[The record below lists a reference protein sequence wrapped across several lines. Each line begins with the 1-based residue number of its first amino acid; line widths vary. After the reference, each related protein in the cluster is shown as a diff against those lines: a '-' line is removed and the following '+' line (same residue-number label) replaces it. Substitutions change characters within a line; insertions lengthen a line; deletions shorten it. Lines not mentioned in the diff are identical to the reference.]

1 MAEYF
6 YREREGGS
14 RRMVGPFADEAEARM
29 AARYKGLR
37 DVEVL
42 KKSGAN
48 YDLLGGVPGAAKPG
62 QSASA
67 GRGVGT
73 RSV

>member
-14 RRMVGPFADEAEARM
+14 RRMVGPFADEPEARK

-37 DVEVL
+37 DIEVL
-42 KKSGAN
+42 KKSGSS
-48 YDLLGGVPGAAKPG
+48 YDLLGAA
-62 QSASA
+62 ASPSPA
-67 GRGVGT
+67 DRSGDSGRGA
-73 RSV
+73 

>member
-14 RRMVGPFADEAEARM
+14 RRMVGPFADEAEARR
-29 AARYKGLR
+29 AARYKGLL

-42 KKSGAN
+42 KKSGSN
-48 YDLLGGVPGAAKPG
+48 YDSLSAAPGAAGSRP
-62 QSASA
+62 SDS
-67 GRGVGT
+67 GRT
-73 RSV
+73 A

>member
-14 RRMVGPFADEAEARM
+14 RRMVGPFADEAEART

-42 KKSGAN
+42 KKSGSS
-48 YDLLGGVPGAAKPG
+48 YDPLGVAA
-62 QSASA
+62 SAPSA
-67 GRGVGT
+67 GRDGNG
-73 RSV
+73 RSA

>member
-14 RRMVGPFADEAEARM
+14 RRMVGPFADEAEART
-29 AARYKGLR
+29 AARYIGLR

-42 KKSGAN
+42 KKSGSS
-48 YDLLGGVPGAAKPG
+48 YDPLGAA
-62 QSASA
+62 ASA
-67 GRGVGT
+67 PVAGRDGSG
-73 RSV
+73 RSA